1 VSESRGE
8 FLVVGVTGGLASG
21 KSSLCSMLA
30 AYGAHTI
37 DLDQVSREITSPGG
51 AVLKQLASAF
61 GQNILSPSGALDRKK
76 LGEKAFATPEGV
88 RTLNRLTHPAIV
100 SALKDKLE
108 GLRASGYD
116 GIVTVEA
123 ALIVEEGSS
132 RGLFDVLVAVTCRDS
147 TRRRR
152 LSQLG
157 DAEAAALMRRHRSQL
172 SDHGKAAEAD
182 YAIENDG
189 TLEDLKSRAER
200 LWEWL
205 LDKRQELLKHSG

>member
-1 VSESRGE
+1 MTKSGGE
-8 FLVVGVTGGLASG
+8 FLVVGVTGGVASG

-37 DLDQVSREITSPGG
+37 DLDQVSREITSPGR

-61 GQNILSPSGALDRKK
+61 GQEIISPSGTLDRKK
-76 LGEKAFATPEGV
+76 LGEIAFATPMGV

-100 SALKDKLE
+100 NALKDKLE
-108 GLRASGYD
+108 ELRACGYD
-116 GIVTVEA
+116 GIVAVEA
-123 ALIVEEGSS
+123 ALIVEEGPS
-132 RGLFDVLVAVTCRDS
+132 RDLFDVLVAVTCRDS

-152 LSQLG
+152 LSKLG

-172 SDHGKAAEAD
+172 PDHVKAAEAD
-182 YAIENDG
+182 WVVENDG
-189 TLEDLKSRAER
+189 ALEDLQSRARR

-205 LDKRQELLKHSG
+205 LDKKQELLEDSG